1 MSFYTAI
8 NVFGISQFV
17 RFYTNWAWR
26 LHGYNK
32 IIYFFERIYD
42 TFFNLYWRQSASV
55 PESYDWENQTVV
67 ARNREN
73 SHTPLYAFSGPS
85 EAQTFWK
92 SGGSYSARRKL
103 SNSISMNGLWSF
115 ILVNSPQEIPYKF
128 YEGND
133 IPEGWDNINIPS
145 NWECQGYDVPIYTNF
160 TYPFPL
166 DPPFIHREGV
176 WSTPNNSFGSEK
188 SSTSLLKEWNWDTSK
203 LDESTRQNPTGC
215 FQSTFEIPENWTA
228 NGSRTFIV
236 FEGVD
241 SAFYIWVNGNFTGYS
256 QDSRLPAEFD
266 ITYSLKSGKN
276 IFAVQVM
283 RWCDGSYLEDQ
294 DQWWLSGIYRDVFF
308 I

>member
-1 MSFYTAI
+1 
-8 NVFGISQFV
+8 
-17 RFYTNWAWR
+17 
-26 LHGYNK
+26 
-32 IIYFFERIYD
+32 
-42 TFFNLYWRQSASV
+42 
-55 PESYDWENQTVV
+55 
-67 ARNREN
+67 
-73 SHTPLYAFSGPS
+73 
-85 EAQTFWK
+85 
-92 SGGSYSARRKL
+92 
-103 SNSISMNGLWSF
+103 MNGLWSF

-236 FEGVD
+236 FEG
-241 SAFYIWVNGNFTGYS
+241 STRHFIFGLTGTL
-256 QDSRLPAEFD
+256 Q
-266 ITYSLKSGKN
+266 
-276 IFAVQVM
+276 
-283 RWCDGSYLEDQ
+283 
-294 DQWWLSGIYRDVFF
+294 GIHKIVACLQNLM
-308 I
+308 